1 MRLSAGGAVVLLLLP
16 TQLPTSMERVAFPV
30 SAFAGST
37 IRLLPPPPLKMLSGT
52 IGRNTN
58 LGAVL
63 GRTLSPAVIHRL
75 VETARPLHDLARISV
90 GHPFSLVV
98 GHDGFLSNFSYAI
111 DELRTLRV
119 SRKGQDLQAEVL
131 TRSYDQRTEVVQG
144 TISSSLFGAVNDA
157 GEEDQ
162 LALDLAGIF
171 AWDVDFHTEL
181 QKGDSF
187 KVAVE
192 KMYLDGR
199 LSRYGRILSAEFV
212 RGDRTL
218 RAVRFEAERGPGYY
232 TPDGRPL
239 RKAFLR
245 APLKFSRISSG
256 FTHSRFHPILKN
268 FRPHLGVD
276 YAAPVGTPVMAS
288 ADGVVVLAGWSGG
301 YGKTVKIR
309 HPNGFQTLYGHLSR
323 INVRVGQ
330 RVTQEMFIGAVG
342 MTGLATGPHLDYRM
356 IQNGVYLN
364 PLKIQSPPAEPV
376 PHAERAA
383 FEAAREQELA
393 LLDRAPASAARTASA
408 AR

>member
-16 TQLPTSMERVAFPV
+16 TQLPTAMEQGAFSG

-37 IRLLPPPPLKMLSGT
+37 IPLLPPPPLKTLHGT

-58 LGAVL
+58 LASVL
-63 GRTLSPAVIHRL
+63 GRTLSPPVIHRL
-75 VETARPLHDLARISV
+75 VETAKPLHDLARISV

-98 GHDGFLSNFSYAI
+98 GQDGFLSNFSYAI

-119 SRKGQDLQAEVL
+119 SRKGEELEAEVL

-144 TISSSLFGAVNDA
+144 TISSSLFAAVNDA
-157 GEEDQ
+157 GEDDQ
-162 LALDLAGIF
+162 LALDLADIF

-181 QKGDSF
+181 QRGDSF

-218 RAVRFEAERGPGYY
+218 RAVRFEGSGGPGYY
-232 TPDGRPL
+232 APDGRPL

-245 APLKFSRISSG
+245 SPLKFSRISSG
-256 FTHSRFHPILKN
+256 FTHSRFHPILKS

-288 ADGVVVLAGWSGG
+288 GDGVVILAGWDGG
-301 YGKTVKIR
+301 YGKTIKIR
-309 HPNGFQTLYGHLSR
+309 HPNGYETLYGHLSR
-323 INVRVGQ
+323 INVKVGQ
-330 RVTQEMFIGAVG
+330 HVAQETFIGAVG

-356 IQNGVYLN
+356 IKSGVFLN

-383 FEAAREQELA
+383 FEATRDQELA
-393 LLDRAPASAARTASA
+393 RLDRAPAAAVRTAAR
-408 AR
+408 

>member
-16 TQLPTSMERVAFPV
+16 TPLQVAMEQVVPPAAAASLP
-30 SAFAGST
+30 
-37 IRLLPPPPLKMLSGT
+37 PPPPLKTLEGT

-58 LGAVL
+58 LASIL
-63 GRTLSPAVIHRL
+63 GPTLSPAVIHRI

-119 SRKGQDLQAEVL
+119 FRKGEGLEAEVT
-131 TRSYDQRTEVVQG
+131 TRTYDQRTEVVEG
-144 TISSSLFGAVNDA
+144 VIASSLFGAVNAA

-162 LALDLAGIF
+162 LALDLAEIF
-171 AWDVDFHTEL
+171 AWDIDFHTEL

-199 LSRYGRILSAEFV
+199 LSRYGHILSAEFV
-212 RGDRTL
+212 QGGRTL
-218 RAVRFEAERGPGYY
+218 RAVRFDAESSHGYY
-232 TPDGRPL
+232 APDGKPL

-245 APLKFSRISSG
+245 SPLKFSRISSG
-256 FTHSRFHPILKN
+256 FTHSRFHPILKKM
-268 FRPHLGVD
+268 RPHFGID

-288 ADGVVVLAGWSGG
+288 GDGVVTLAGWDGG
-301 YGKTVKIR
+301 YGKTVRIR
-309 HPNGFQTLYGHLSR
+309 HPNGYQTLYGHLSR
-323 INVRVGQ
+323 INVKRGQ
-330 RVTQEMFIGAVG
+330 RVIQEQYVGSVG

-356 IQNGVYLN
+356 IKSGVFVN
-364 PLKIQSPPAEPV
+364 PLKIQSPRAEPV
-376 PHAERAA
+376 PRSERAA
-383 FEAAREQELA
+383 FEATRDRALA
-393 LLDRAPASAARTASA
+393 LLDASPSAAPARTASA
-408 AR
+408 GSR

>member
-16 TQLPTSMERVAFPV
+16 TQLPVAMEQVASPV
-30 SAFAGST
+30 AAAP
-37 IRLLPPPPLKMLSGT
+37 LLPPPPPLKTLNGT

-58 LGAVL
+58 LASVL
-63 GRTLSPAVIHRL
+63 GPTLSPAVIHRL

-98 GHDGFLSNFSYAI
+98 GQDGFLSNFSYAI

-119 SRKGQDLQAEVL
+119 TRKGEGLEAEVT

-144 TISSSLFGAVNDA
+144 VITSSLFAAVNGA

-162 LALDLAGIF
+162 LALDLAEIF
-171 AWDVDFHTEL
+171 AWDIDFHTEL

-192 KMYLDGR
+192 KLYLDGR

-212 RGDRTL
+212 QGDRTL
-218 RAVRFEAERGPGYY
+218 RAVRFDGKASQGYY
-232 TPDGRPL
+232 SPDGKPL

-245 APLKFSRISSG
+245 SPLKFSRISSG
-256 FTHSRFHPILKN
+256 FTRSRFHPILKTV
-268 FRPHLGVD
+268 RPHFGVD

-288 ADGVVVLAGWSGG
+288 GDGVVILAGWDGG

-309 HPNGFQTLYGHLSR
+309 HPNGYQTLYGHLSR
-323 INVRVGQ
+323 INVRPGQ
-330 RVTQEMFIGAVG
+330 RVTQEQYIGSVG

-356 IQNGVYLN
+356 IKDGVFVN
-364 PLKIQSPPAEPV
+364 PLKIQSPRAEPV
-376 PHAERAA
+376 PRRERAA
-383 FEAAREQELA
+383 FEATRDRALA
-393 LLDRAPASAARTASA
+393 LLDDAGAPAVRAASAAH
-408 AR
+408 

>member
-16 TQLPTSMERVAFPV
+16 TQLPVAMEQVASPV
-30 SAFAGST
+30 AAAP
-37 IRLLPPPPLKMLSGT
+37 LLPVAPPLKTLTGT

-58 LGAVL
+58 LASVL
-63 GRTLSPAVIHRL
+63 GQTLSPTVIHRI

-98 GHDGFLSNFSYAI
+98 GPDGFLSNFSYAI

-119 SRKGQDLQAEVL
+119 IRQGEDLTAEIT

-157 GEEDQ
+157 GEQDQ
-162 LALDLAGIF
+162 LALDLAEIF
-171 AWDVDFHTEL
+171 AWDIDFHTEL

-212 RGDRTL
+212 QGDRTL
-218 RAVRFEAERGPGYY
+218 RAVRFDGEGSHGYY
-232 TPDGRPL
+232 APDGKPL

-245 APLKFSRISSG
+245 SPLKFSRISSG
-256 FTHSRFHPILKN
+256 FTHSRFHPILKTV
-268 FRPHLGVD
+268 RPHYGVD

-288 ADGVVVLAGWSGG
+288 GDGVVILAGWDGG

-309 HPNGFQTLYGHLSR
+309 HPNGYQTLYGHLSR
-323 INVRVGQ
+323 INVKPGQ
-330 RVTQEMFIGAVG
+330 RVAQEQYIGSVG

-356 IQNGVYLN
+356 IKSGVFVN
-364 PLKIQSPPAEPV
+364 PLKIQSPRAEPV
-376 PHAERAA
+376 PRRERAA
-383 FEAAREQELA
+383 FEATRDRVLA
-393 LLDRAPASAARTASA
+393 LLDGATAAAPIRTASA
-408 AR
+408 SR